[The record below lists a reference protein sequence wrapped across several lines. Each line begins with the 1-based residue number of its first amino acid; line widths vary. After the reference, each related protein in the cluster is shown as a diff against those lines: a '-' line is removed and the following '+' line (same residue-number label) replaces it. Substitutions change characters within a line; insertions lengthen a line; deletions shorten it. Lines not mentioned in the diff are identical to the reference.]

1 MALAEARAA
10 WQRTANR
17 CFVQEDAKR
26 APKLACCSSVTP
38 SVKQAE
44 TGTNTAAAGQDT
56 PSTGS
61 LPLNLPSYSNLS
73 PNSKWWL
80 QLQPSYV
87 YQKGLM
93 DEQFNSLEANMGTC
107 QMQESLGA
115 LARKEDD
122 PGLSNQ
128 MTSNTFSSDSQY
140 RSFTTGDKKV
150 FGVKEDVGELKLGGL
165 VGDEVLKN
173 ANELYLDSES
183 SWIGGER
190 NTPWWRTAD
199 TGELAFLVSR
209 SLLDHI
215 ENCDLPSPQNACVK
229 KDMDVNTCSFGHDR
243 IPSSLLDPNLK
254 SGSPHHFSTHLHP
267 PGSLT
272 AESACKNLSMLDQAQ
287 LAYSTNKPLRDM
299 PTHEKMHMLENDATK
314 AQLMEALCHSQT
326 RAREAERAATQACAE
341 KEHVVKL
348 VFKQAYQLFAYRQWL
363 QLLQLENMYLHFK
376 NNKTQS
382 VSIVFPIMF
391 PWTPRRSRKMLK
403 NWQKSPSRKGAK
415 RSYHQHDVNK
425 YAVAFAIGLG
435 LVGAGFLLGWTV
447 AWMLPTW

>member
-1 MALAEARAA
+1 MMALAEARAA

-26 APKLACCSSVTP
+26 APKLACCSPVTP

-44 TGTNTAAAGQDT
+44 TGTNTAAAAQDT

-80 QLQPSYV
+80 QLQPSYG

-93 DEQFNSLEANMGTC
+93 DEQFNSLEANMETC
-107 QMQESLGA
+107 QMQESSRA

-122 PGLSNQ
+122 PGLINQ
-128 MTSNTFSSDSQY
+128 TTSNTFSSESQY
-140 RSFTTGDKKV
+140 RSFTTGDKKD
-150 FGVKEDVGELKLGGL
+150 FGVKEDIGELKLGGL
-165 VGDEVLKN
+165 VGGEVLKN

-183 SWIGGER
+183 SWIEGER

-199 TGELAFLVSR
+199 TDELALLVSR
-209 SLLDHI
+209 SLLGHI
-215 ENCDLPSPQNACVK
+215 ENCDLPSPQSTRVK
-229 KDMDVNTCSFGHDR
+229 KDMDVNTCCFGHDR
-243 IPSSLLDPNLK
+243 IPSSLLDPNLNC
-254 SGSPHHFSTHLHP
+254 GSPHHFSTHLHP

-272 AESACKNLSMLDQAQ
+272 AESASKNLSMPDEAQ
-287 LAYSTNKPLRDM
+287 LAYGTNKPLRDM
-299 PTHEKMHMLENDATK
+299 PTHEK
-314 AQLMEALCHSQT
+314 AQLMEALRHSQT

-382 VSIVFPIMF
+382 VSIVFPIML
-391 PWTPRRSRKMLK
+391 PWTARRSRKMRK
-403 NWQKSPSRKGAK
+403 NWQKSPPSRKGAK
-415 RSYHQHDVNK
+415 RSYNQHDVNK